1 MEQPVAQASS
11 ASWLA
16 PLVDYLMDG
25 RQVHE
30 RRIPLQD
37 GTLVIR
43 ANARSEVQE
52 IIRDALRIITTL
64 LVFCMVMAV
73 MAWLAAH
80 RALKPVRVLEQG
92 LARIGQGEHPVAMP
106 HLELRE
112 FASIARCIEQLADDL
127 AQARQSEQHLARQL
141 LELQEAERRELARE
155 LHDEF
160 GQALTAINISAAF
173 IEKHARHADT
183 EALIASAQ
191 DIRGEAARML
201 AQVRGLLSQL
211 RPHGLE
217 GLQMVDAL
225 NDLVS
230 SWRGRAPEIGIEAKF
245 PQSLPALPPL
255 AGLAL
260 YRTLQEALTN
270 VLRHSVASRVRLS
283 LECCGRALE
292 LTVTDNGVGRGAEVV
307 RKARGGLLGMRERAE
322 MAGGS
327 CWLADGP
334 DGGLQVRLRLPV
346 QA

>member
-1 MEQPVAQASS
+1 
-11 ASWLA
+11 
-16 PLVDYLMDG
+16 
-25 RQVHE
+25 
-30 RRIPLQD
+30 
-37 GTLVIR
+37 
-43 ANARSEVQE
+43 
-52 IIRDALRIITTL
+52 L
-64 LVFCMVMAV
+64 LVFCLAMAV
-73 MAWLAAH
+73 VAWLAAH

-106 HLELRE
+106 RLELRE

-173 IEKHARHADT
+173 IEKHARHAGP
-183 EALIASAQ
+183 EALVASAQ

-230 SWRGRAPEIGIEAKF
+230 SWRGRAPEIGIEAEF
-245 PQSLPALPPL
+245 PPSLPTLPPL

-292 LTVTDNGVGRGAEVV
+292 LSVSDNGVGRGADVL

-327 CWLADGP
+327 CWLVDGP
-334 DGGLQVRLRLPV
+334 DGGLQVRLRLPIQV
-346 QA
+346 